1 MTDNTFSGKRIV
13 ITRPRAQSKE
23 LQHFLEKS
31 GAACA
36 VIPLINIAQPDDEG
50 FAFEQAMRNLSD
62 YEWVVCTSANGASRV
77 APYLSNGAL
86 RPKLAAV
93 GSATAQAFARDVEFI
108 PSSATGVLLAEEFP
122 VTSGKILVVQAQ
134 ETSGDVLRI
143 FQDRNMHADGVAA
156 YKTVHCALTELQV
169 GEIQK
174 ADAVLF
180 ASGSAVRSWCKQATP
195 AVNGKV
201 VVIGE
206 PTQRVAADC
215 AMTISAV
222 AQDASTAGVVAVL
235 AGVFA

>member
-1 MTDNTFSGKRIV
+1 MTNNTFSGKRIV

-36 VIPLINIAQPDDEG
+36 VIPLIDIAQPDDEG
-50 FAFEQAMRNLSD
+50 FAFEQAMRNLSG

-77 APYLSNGAL
+77 APYLSNSAT

-93 GSATAQAFARDVEFI
+93 GSATALAFVREVEFV

-134 ETSGDVLRI
+134 ETSGDVVRILRN
-143 FQDRNMHADGVAA
+143 RNMDVDGVAA
-156 YKTVHCALTELQV
+156 YKTAHCLLNDSQV
-169 GEIQK
+169 AEIQT
-174 ADAVLF
+174 ADAVVV
-180 ASGSAVRSWCKQATP
+180 ASGSAVRSWCKQAGP
-195 AVNGKV
+195 EVNGKV
-201 VVIGE
+201 IAIGE
-206 PTQRVAADC
+206 PTQRVAAEYG
-215 AMTISAV
+215 MTISAV
-222 AQDASTAGVVAVL
+222 AREASTAGVVAAL